1 MNEIIFTPEEVDK
14 LIELMYVINQDSD
27 GSFFICEEN
36 EDLIQEINNIL
47 DTKH

>member
-14 LIELMYVINQDSD
+14 LVELMYVINRDRD

-36 EDLIQEINNIL
+36 EDLIQEVNNIL

>member
-14 LIELMYVINQDSD
+14 LVELMYVIFPD
-27 GSFFICEEN
+27 GEGNYLIYGED
-36 EDLIQEINNIL
+36 EDLIQEVNDIL